1 MTRFLPTCKPSTWI
15 LILGL
20 FVGLSVLL
28 WPNLAFAQNFIE
40 ATLFF
45 MVANLTG
52 WMLWMGGSLLD
63 YGLNTFVINFG
74 TIFQTGGVGV
84 AVDQLWAMVRDLF
97 NILFIFGLVY
107 IGFKMI
113 LNSDDSQTKK
123 TLISLIIAALLMNF
137 SLFITKFVVD
147 FTNIL
152 AAEIAT
158 AGFETVESGLEGSEK
173 NVRVGDTFFGLMGI
187 GPLVLEMPN
196 NIGTGEQAAW
206 SYIFGIGII
215 NIVGAFAF
223 GVGGIM
229 LIIRFIALSVY
240 MVLSPF
246 MFLGMI
252 FPGFQA
258 MSSKYWSGFLK
269 QAFYAPVY
277 VVMIFFS
284 ATILNNLF
292 RLETA
297 TQTGGSAQGA
307 GIGDVVRSNSSIFSP
322 AGSVSTI
329 AENFAGGI
337 GPFIL
342 SVGFLIAA
350 VQVAGKLSAD
360 GSGVMAKVGGAVN
373 SRVRGA
379 VSYAPRRYAQYGVA
393 AGGST
398 ISGGV
403 NLARKTRIGRIMT
416 NNQLGAAAAGASQAS
431 RNVKFGANNSIRERQ
446 VAAQARTSQFGRD
459 EKIARASKISA
470 DATDPKEIQML
481 ADARTAANE
490 YAVKDIEAMSSKQ
503 RTELVKYLKAP
514 TISKLL
520 ESENLSNKEKGGIAS
535 KYKDIIESKVYED
548 GQLIT
553 EELQK
558 LSVKQLEILGDEF
571 IRDHSSMFAE
581 SQMDDLKKSDA
592 FSEQQKGQQ
601 ISERKKQLSSLAKNG
616 SLTIKGGT
624 GKKDIVVNREYL
636 YKSSKR
642 DDTGKHVMGN
652 SLKPTELAARSYDA
666 FVDDN
671 GTIRPEARKL
681 VSADVLKQI
690 ARNANLGKGSMSDD
704 EREKLAYSVL
714 STPGIPSRVASYL
727 KTEKG
732 SEDFFLETKEIKV
745 AEKKADE
752 NDIKEHVGS
761 GTLGI

>member
-1 MTRFLPTCKPSTWI
+1 MTRFLPTLKSSTWI

-20 FVGLSVLL
+20 FVGIGILL
-28 WPNLAFAQNFIE
+28 WPNLAFASGLVESVGNGIE
-40 ATLFF
+40 AILFF

-52 WMLWMGGSLLD
+52 WLLWMGGSLLD

-187 GPLVLEMPN
+187 GPLVLEMPK

-322 AGSVSTI
+322 TAGSVSTI

-350 VQVAGKLSAD
+350 VQVAGKLSSD
-360 GSGVMAKVGGAVN
+360 GSGIMAKVGGAVN

-379 VSYAPRRYAQYGVA
+379 VRGGGRFAARNTLGYGAMVAGAGADGIANSRAYRRLNTGLGNNRFTRNIAAGMDATLA
-393 AGGST
+393 AGGRTSIAGSRT
-398 ISGGV
+398 AAEQREVVRARQNQV
-403 NLARKTRIGRIMT
+403 NSQQDVTGREDAIAAYRKNDTAENR
-416 NNQLGAAAAGASQAS
+416 AKAAGA
-431 RNVKFGANNSIRERQ
+431 
-446 VAAQARTSQFGRD
+446 VAKMS
-459 EKIARASKISA
+459 
-470 DATDPKEIQML
+470 DAELLNLSDKDLQDPKIL
-481 ADARTAANE
+481 ANLSEVQIKTLKDSGNFTNDAIKAIKSDRETAVFNPLEEALNKTGATADE
-490 YAVKDIEAMSSKQ
+490 LNTAMEDLAKTVKNLSTEQLEAMDPERINSQSVASQ
-503 RTELVKYLKAP
+503 
-514 TISKLL
+514 
-520 ESENLSNKEKGGIAS
+520 LS
-535 KYKDIIESKVYED
+535 D
-548 GQLIT
+548 
-553 EELQK
+553 
-558 LSVKQLEILGDEF
+558 KQLEAL
-571 IRDHSSMFAE
+571 RDSGKIPADRLE
-581 SQMDDLKKSDA
+581 GIKKTR
-592 FSEQQKGQQ
+592 SEGLVSIANTGGIKGQQ
-601 ISERKKQLSSLAKNG
+601 IPTGAE
-616 SLTIKGGT
+616 
-624 GKKDIVVNREYL
+624 GKK
-636 YKSSKR
+636 
-642 DDTGKHVMGN
+642 
-652 SLKPTELAARSYDA
+652 
-666 FVDDN
+666 FVQ
-671 GTIRPEARKL
+671 
-681 VSADVLKQI
+681 KQHE
-690 ARNANLGKGSMSDD
+690 NLFKGSAQDVGKLPPEVFMNQNMVSYITPSALQQRIRNGLTEDQ
-704 EREKLAYSVL
+704 RSVIEKEIRQHI
-714 STPGIPSRVASYL
+714 TTG
-727 KTEKG
+727 
-732 SEDFFLETKEIKV
+732 TKEGDR
-745 AEKKADE
+745 AKKTWQKWSNSTTEGASFDFTS
-752 NDIKEHVGS
+752 NI
-761 GTLGI
+761 I